1 MSRRSVIRLLLSLL
15 LLISQQMALS
25 HAVTHWSGRMAPVA
39 VQPHG
44 GAADGTLSKTLAQ
57 DQWCDQCLAFAQ
69 IAGTVGSDTRTF
81 APFNPGADAIAAAV
95 ERIFWP
101 RTVCA
106 FRSRAPPVL
115 A

>member
-1 MSRRSVIRLLLSLL
+1 MTRRSAIRLLLSLL
-15 LLISQQMALS
+15 LLTSQQMALS

-39 VQPHG
+39 AQQHG
-44 GAADGTLSKTLAQ
+44 GADRPLSKTLAQ

-69 IAGTVGSDTRTF
+69 IAGAAGSDTRTF
-81 APFNPGADAIAAAV
+81 APFNPGADAIAPAA
-95 ERIFWP
+95 ERAYSP

>member
-1 MSRRSVIRLLLSLL
+1 MTRRSVIRLLLSLL
-15 LLISQQMALS
+15 LLMSQQMALS
-25 HAVTHWSGRMAPVA
+25 HAVTHWSGRMVPSVA
-39 VQPHG
+39 AQPASG
-44 GAADGTLSKTLAQ
+44 DGSLSKSFAQ

-69 IAGTVGSDTRTF
+69 IAGSVGSDTRAF
-81 APFNPGADAIAAAV
+81 APFNPGADAIAATA
-95 ERIFWP
+95 ERAFRP

>member
-1 MSRRSVIRLLLSLL
+1 MTRRSVIRLLLSLL
-15 LLISQQMALS
+15 LLMSQQMALS
-25 HAVTHWSGRMAPVA
+25 HSVTHWRMAPA
-39 VQPHG
+39 LAEQRG
-44 GAADGTLSKTLAQ
+44 GGDANLSKALAQ

-69 IAGTVGSDTRTF
+69 IAGSVGSDSRAF
-81 APFNPGADAIAAAV
+81 APFNPGADAIAAKA
-95 ERIFWP
+95 ERAFCP